1 MKLNR
6 YESIFIALIF
16 IFTVSFVC
24 SFIIPSSGQTVAE
37 NPQTKLTH
45 FSIDIN
51 EATKEQFAGLEGIDM
66 STAQRII
73 EYRNELGRFKR
84 IEDLLAVDGVDYAVL
99 YDNESFITIKK

>member
-1 MKLNR
+1 
-6 YESIFIALIF
+6 
-16 IFTVSFVC
+16 
-24 SFIIPSSGQTVAE
+24 
-37 NPQTKLTH
+37 
-45 FSIDIN
+45 
-51 EATKEQFAGLEGIDM
+51 M